1 MYSMDD
7 RENCNLEIY
16 EFNLRINRGES
27 KNRFV
32 MNASYLFFESKNF
45 EKNFYSLRLIS
56 SVRGT
61 ANRANEV
68 EKMDRV

>member
-16 EFNLRINRGES
+16 EFNLRISRGES

-45 EKNFYSLRLIS
+45 YSLRLIS

-68 EKMDRV
+68 GKMDRV